1 MPHVT
6 TRFENNKKKL
16 KMHRDQPLP
25 RNRKKNKMN
34 DSKIP
39 NEDLMAE
46 EQAEM
51 KAQEKYSEHS
61 QGKTS
66 EKHSEKKHHGHK
78 STKKHESSEEMD
90 QSHSAYEASGVEH
103 DEKESS
109 FSEEEFEASSEEM
122 ENPKV
127 HLEFYGSEYI
137 RMKAPDVMNFA
148 ESVVG
153 EWQQDGDFERLPVDN
168 HMAQLVA
175 AKALRKAKDLEKTLD
190 EKGVF
195 AMARMGVDYV
205 KSKIEKKEN

>member
-6 TRFENNKKKL
+6 THYENNKKRL
-16 KMHRDQPLP
+16 KMHKDQTL
-25 RNRKKNKMN
+25 RKNRKKKMTD

-51 KAQEKYSEHS
+51 KAQAQKAEHS
-61 QGKTS
+61 HSKKTS
-66 EKHSEKKHHGHK
+66 SEKAPKHA
-78 STKKHESSEEMD
+78 SRHEKTEADSAEMD
-90 QSHSAYEASGVEH
+90 QSHSAYEASGVER
-103 DEKESS
+103 
-109 FSEEEFEASSEEM
+109 EEEASLDEDEGVQASSEDM

-137 RMKAPDVMNFA
+137 RMKAPEVMNFA

-153 EWQQDGDFERLPVDN
+153 EWQQDGDFEGLPVDN
-168 HMAQLVA
+168 PMAQMVA
-175 AKALRKAKDLEKTLD
+175 AKALRKAKDIEKTLD

-195 AMARMGVDYV
+195 TIARMGVDYV
-205 KSKIEKKEN
+205 KSKIEKR